1 VESSWLRLRW
11 VLFAV
16 SLDRHLYLVDERVRR
31 AVKALREGK
40 QGDMA
45 HRSGIGDMQPLK
57 EVTFRNMVDPGDVG
71 DRHPGA
77 NAAHIPG
84 EGHMTTLLETLN
96 CLHGLQGAENRQAHR
111 ET

>member
-1 VESSWLRLRW
+1 MESSWLRLRW

-16 SLDRHLYLVDERVRR
+16 SLDRRLYLVDERVRR
-31 AVKALREGK
+31 TVKALREGK
-40 QGDMA
+40 QGDIA
-45 HRSGIGDMQPLK
+45 HRPGIGDMQPLK

-84 EGHMTTLLETLN
+84 ERHMTALLEALN
-96 CLHGLQGAENRQAHR
+96 CLYGLHSAENRQAQR

>member
-1 VESSWLRLRW
+1 M
-11 VLFAV
+11 LFAV
-16 SLDRHLYLVDERVRR
+16 SLDRRLYLVDECVRR

-45 HRSGIGDMQPLK
+45 HRSRIGDMQPLK
-57 EVTFRNMVDPGDVG
+57 EVTFRNMVDLGDVG

-84 EGHMTTLLETLN
+84 EGHMTTLLEALN
-96 CLHGLQGAENRQAHR
+96 CLHGLQGAKNRQAQR

>member
-1 VESSWLRLRW
+1 MGSSWLRLRW

-16 SLDRHLYLVDERVRR
+16 SLDRRLYLVDERVRR

-45 HRSGIGDMQPLK
+45 HRTGIGDVQLLK
-57 EVTFRNMVDPGDVG
+57 EVTFRNMVNPGDVG

>member
-1 VESSWLRLRW
+1 MESSWLRLRG

-16 SLDRHLYLVDERVRR
+16 SLDRRLYLLDQSVRR
-31 AVKALREGK
+31 AVKASGEGL
-40 QGDMA
+40 QGDMT
-45 HRSGIGDMQPLK
+45 HRIGIRDMQRLK

-84 EGHMTTLLETLN
+84 ERHMTTLLEALN
-96 CLHGLQGAENRQAHR
+96 CLHGLYGAENRQPQR

>member
-1 VESSWLRLRW
+1 M
-11 VLFAV
+11 LFAV
-16 SLDRHLYLVDERVRR
+16 SLDRRLYLVDERVRR

-45 HRSGIGDMQPLK
+45 HRTGIGDVQLLK
-57 EVTFRNMVDPGDVG
+57 EVTFRNMVNPGDVG

-84 EGHMTTLLETLN
+84 EGHMTTLLEALN
-96 CLHGLQGAENRQAHR
+96 SLHGLQGAENRQAQR

>member
-1 VESSWLRLRW
+1 MGSSCLRPRW

-31 AVKALREGK
+31 AVKALREVK
-40 QGDMA
+40 QGNMA

-84 EGHMTTLLETLN
+84 EGHMTTLLEALN
-96 CLHGLQGAENRQAHR
+96 CLHGLQGAENCQAQR